1 MCCITVSKSILVR
14 LYENTVTI
22 EQLVTP
28 VDRSEF
34 NNRYAN
40 IPLVSTNGVPKYYKY
55 TVYTYLPTVVV
66 TWGYFPERHL
76 LI

>member
-34 NNRYAN
+34 NNRYTN
-40 IPLVSTNGVPKYYKY
+40 IPLVSINGVPKYYKY
-55 TVYTYLPTVVV
+55 TAYTYLPTVVV